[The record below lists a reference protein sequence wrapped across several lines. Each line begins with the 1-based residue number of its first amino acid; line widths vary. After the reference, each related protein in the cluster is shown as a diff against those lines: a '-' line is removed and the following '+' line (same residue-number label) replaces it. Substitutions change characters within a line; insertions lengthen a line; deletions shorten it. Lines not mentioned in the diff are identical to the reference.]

1 MDFTQKLKQAIT
13 SSNSTLCVGLDPDPD
28 RIPLSLKREY
38 PDIEKLIPEFC
49 RRVIESTKIH
59 ACAFKPNSAFFEAFG
74 SAGWRMIEE
83 VADMIPS
90 NRLFIADA
98 KRGDIGN
105 TAGKYK
111 ETFFDRL
118 NADALTLNPLMGLDT
133 LQPFLDDERK
143 GLFILTMTSN
153 KGAADFLQRRFE
165 GRMSLGAYIAE
176 ELSKL
181 NERSASHLGMVIGA
195 TQTEAV
201 EPVLASHPNA
211 HLLIPGI
218 GQQGGSVPE
227 LVKTVQNH
235 KGIPITNS
243 SRAIIYAADTDDE
256 YWEEQVMAKAV
267 EMKELISPI
276 TERYV

>member
-1 MDFTQKLKQAIT
+1 MNFTDKLKQAI
-13 SSNSTLCVGLDPDPD
+13 SSTNSTLCVGLDPDPEK
-28 RIPLSLKREY
+28 IPLPLKKEF
-38 PDIEKLIPEFC
+38 PNVEKLIPEFC
-49 RRVIESTKIH
+49 RRVIESTKVH
-59 ACAFKPNSAFFEAFG
+59 VCAFKPNSAFFEAYG
-74 SAGWRMIEE
+74 SSGWKMMEE

-133 LQPFLDDERK
+133 LDPFLDDDSK
-143 GLFILTMTSN
+143 GLFVLTMTSN
-153 KGAADFLQRRFE
+153 SGSADFLQRRFE
-165 GRMSLGAYIAE
+165 GRMSLGTYIAE

-195 TQTEAV
+195 TQTAAV
-201 EPVLASHPNA
+201 EPVLEAHPKA

-218 GQQGGSVPE
+218 GQQGGSVQE
-227 LVKTVQNH
+227 LIQTVKAH
-235 KGIPITNS
+235 DGIPIINS
-243 SRAIIYAADTDDE
+243 SRAIIYAGDDNE
-256 YWEEQVMAKAV
+256 DWAEQVTAKAI
-267 EMKELISPI
+267 EMKESLKNI